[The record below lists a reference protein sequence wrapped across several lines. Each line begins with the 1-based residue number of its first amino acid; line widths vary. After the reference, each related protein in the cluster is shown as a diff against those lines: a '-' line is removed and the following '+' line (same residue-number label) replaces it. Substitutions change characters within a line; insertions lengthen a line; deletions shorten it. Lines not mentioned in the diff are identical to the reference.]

1 MDMIPVRRLGNP
13 DFVANIAVQLAS
25 PDADFVT
32 GATWDI
38 NGGIFMR

>member
-1 MDMIPVRRLGNP
+1 MIPVKAMSNP
-13 DFVANIAVQLAS
+13 EFIGSMVIMLAS
-25 PDADFVT
+25 EEANTVT